1 MTLPL
6 PALLILQR
14 GFVGLDLTTVK
25 KSAQVKILDICMSIK
40 FNTLAFY
47 MSLFYYMSLYYY
59 MSLFYYII
67 YNVKLTG
74 SQRIRHNW
82 AHTHTH
88 SSWDFKSSIYK
99 SWNAFCLPFL
109 PLWIQG
115 ESWLSK
121 MNGWMCSWVR
131 KPINPKLR
139 LYWGTTSQKVFM
151 SLWNSVDLTPPTPIK
166 GIINTF

>member
-1 MTLPL
+1 MLVFPCRLLLCFFALQKDLRSLIMTLPL

-88 SSWDFKSSIYK
+88 T
-99 SWNAFCLPFL
+99 LPGTSRVPFIRAEML
-109 PLWIQG
+109 FASLFSLS
-115 ESWLSK
+115 ESRA
-121 MNGWMCSWVR
+121 NHDWVR
-131 KPINPKLR
+131 
-139 LYWGTTSQKVFM
+139 WMDECV
-151 SLWNSVDLTPPTPIK
+151 VE
-166 GIINTF
+166 

>member
-47 MSLFYYMSLYYY
+47 MSLYYY

-74 SQRIRHNW
+74 SQRIRHN
-82 AHTHTH
+82 
-88 SSWDFKSSIYK
+88 
-99 SWNAFCLPFL
+99 
-109 PLWIQG
+109 
-115 ESWLSK
+115 
-121 MNGWMCSWVR
+121 
-131 KPINPKLR
+131 
-139 LYWGTTSQKVFM
+139 
-151 SLWNSVDLTPPTPIK
+151 
-166 GIINTF
+166 